1 MAVTLQLEIGGKI
14 KTFVAPAPKARM
26 IRNAIAI
33 AEKLDETNLTTAD
46 LDGMADFVVAV
57 FDKKFTVDD
66 LYDGIE
72 ADKFASTLL
81 GVINGLMGGMSS
93 PNVQTAK

>member
-1 MAVTLQLEIGGKI
+1 MAITLQLEMSGKE

-26 IRNAIAI
+26 IRNAIEI
-33 AEKLDETNLTTAD
+33 TEHLDEKKLTTAD
-46 LDGMADFVVAV
+46 LDGMADFVVEV
-57 FDKKFTVDD
+57 FGKKFTVDD

-81 GVINGLMGGMSS
+81 NVINGLMGGMSS
-93 PNVQTAK
+93 PNAQAAK